1 MTMSITIPNLREIA
15 RRCIAGLPLDRSLA
29 CWFGT
34 ALQGFLD
41 HRYPSIEEAL
51 GIMSFRGGI
60 PWWRAEANRERDT
73 ALRTLADLECPDSPV
88 AVQARHVRM
97 LSIRYAGCA
106 WRRDRGLDEMPAHY
120 HGCARGCLWQ
130 AFKSGATMPIG
141 ERQLRNILRR

>member
-97 LSIRYAGCA
+97 LSIRYAACA
-106 WRRDRGLDEMPAHY
+106 WRRDRDLDEMPAHY

>member
-1 MTMSITIPNLREIA
+1 MAMSITLPNLREIA

-29 CWFGT
+29 HWLGR
-34 ALQGFLD
+34 ALQGYLD
-41 HRYPSIEEAL
+41 HRYPSIEQAL

-73 ALRTLADLECPDSPV
+73 ALRTLAGLECPDSPV

-97 LSIRYAGCA
+97 LSIRYAACA
-106 WRRDRGLDEMPAHY
+106 WRRDRDLDEMPAHY
-120 HGCARGCLWQ
+120 QGCTLGCLWQ

-141 ERQLRNILRR
+141 DRQLRNILRR